1 MCKWRMSSWIWTLS
15 PDGPSRETA
24 FFSAKNISKVAIN
37 SKMQWERNQKM
48 SQFPDPK
55 WNLLNWFSDSR
66 VNYHLWKVILLS
78 YLARNVTQ
86 FPRGVLPYK
95 SGGVA
100 LRKISRTYQ
109 NLVLWACHLVTNSFP
124 PLRGTNS
131 TTTNYITGTANFHS
145 NKDNFRTLSSQ
156 GRFESIVI
164 NLCLNQSF
172 LVLAP
177 WAVPTQKFKPLKGMT
192 NRPFPIALVKF

>member
-1 MCKWRMSSWIWTLS
+1 MPHGRTQKCSE
-15 PDGPSRETA
+15 REIRKCFNFLTQ
-24 FFSAKNISKVAIN
+24 NETCLI
-37 SKMQWERNQKM
+37 
-48 SQFPDPK
+48 D
-55 WNLLNWFSDSR
+55 FSDSR

-78 YLARNVTQ
+78 YLPRNVTQ

-100 LRKISRTYQ
+100 LRKIS

-131 TTTNYITGTANFHS
+131 TTTNYITGTANCNS

-156 GRFESIVI
+156 GRFERIVI
-164 NLCLNQSF
+164 NLCPNQSF
-172 LVLAP
+172 SVLAP
-177 WAVPTQKFKPLKGMT
+177 
-192 NRPFPIALVKF
+192 